1 MQKII
6 NVLAITSFAVSA
18 AIIGSGTYIYLN
30 KDNLLEDARQKITEA
45 ATEAITE
52 ALPGMLDGA
61 IPELPSAT
69 GGAIGMPAATGGAAI
84 PSTTGPAIPMLP

>member
-18 AIIGSGTYIYLN
+18 AVISSGTYIYLN
-30 KDNLLEDARQKITEA
+30 KDNLLEDAKQKITEA

-69 GGAIGMPAATGGAAI
+69 SGVMPL

>member
-6 NVLAITSFAVSA
+6 NVLAIASFAVSA
-18 AIIGSGTYIYLN
+18 AVIGSGTYLYLN
-30 KDNLLEDARQKITEA
+30 KEILLEDARQKITEA

-52 ALPGMLDGA
+52 ALPSMLDGA

-69 GGAIGMPAATGGAAI
+69 GGVVGGGMPL